1 MVGMCWGLVSFPKRN
16 KTKSNNPPQKRTNSL
31 TIPPPFYF
39 PCFPIDNPLYAQSRR
54 PSRLPKIPTIPP
66 HQFEFKQQQEY
77 LLLAKKKSSSNL
89 VRSERFTAK
98 SQICDSVALECHGEC
113 MVFFVDWAGWYVF
126 LFFFLFLS
134 FFLSFSRLFL
144 CCYSFSLSAA
154 EAGLLGQNTTKNKK
168 SYFFLW
174 TKLKLTDYGTIWNRI
189 EFNGTHHKL
198 FGIFI
203 YSVGGM
209 VGGWKGDFER

>member
-1 MVGMCWGLVSFPKRN
+1 MDPDSSPTTPPPSPPIWRWVIGFLMVGMCWGLVSFPKRN

-77 LLLAKKKSSSNL
+77 LLLAKKKTSSNL
-89 VRSERFTAK
+89 VCSERFTAK

-113 MVFFVDWAGWYVF
+113 VVFFVDWAGWYVIISF
-126 LFFFLFLS
+126 SS
-134 FFLSFSRLFL
+134 FFLSFISPIFPLLLPFI
-144 CCYSFSLSAA
+144 SAA
-154 EAGLLGQNTTKNKK
+154 VSLDNNKNKK
-168 SYFFLW
+168 VSCW
-174 TKLKLTDYGTIWNRI
+174 TK
-189 EFNGTHHKL
+189 F
-198 FGIFI
+198 
-203 YSVGGM
+203 
-209 VGGWKGDFER
+209 